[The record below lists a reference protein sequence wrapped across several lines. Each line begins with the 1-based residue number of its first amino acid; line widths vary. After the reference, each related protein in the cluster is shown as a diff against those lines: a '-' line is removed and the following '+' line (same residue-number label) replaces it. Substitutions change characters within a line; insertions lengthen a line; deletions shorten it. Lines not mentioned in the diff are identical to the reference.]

1 MELVSIRN
9 INNIAVSFT
18 TGPSTST
25 SGRGIKR
32 TAKNTKNVAEVSK
45 SRKTTRSM
53 SVDTMEVKTRT
64 MKHIPQRRS
73 SGRRRSKDQ
82 NLQAQLD

>member
-1 MELVSIRN
+1 MSIRN

-32 TAKNTKNVAEVSK
+32 TAKNTKNVAEGKNLLSFKVKYFPVEAGIKTIKVINSK
-45 SRKTTRSM
+45 S
-53 SVDTMEVKTRT
+53 
-64 MKHIPQRRS
+64 
-73 SGRRRSKDQ
+73 
-82 NLQAQLD
+82 